1 MCDTNGDGKIDYLE
15 FVQAAIDHKALLN
28 KQNMQD
34 VFKML
39 DSNGDGNISMNE
51 LKENF
56 AGNISNGDCMFES
69 IIKEVDTNNDG

>member
-1 MCDTNGDGKIDYLE
+1 
-15 FVQAAIDHKALLN
+15 
-28 KQNMQD
+28 
-34 VFKML
+34 ML